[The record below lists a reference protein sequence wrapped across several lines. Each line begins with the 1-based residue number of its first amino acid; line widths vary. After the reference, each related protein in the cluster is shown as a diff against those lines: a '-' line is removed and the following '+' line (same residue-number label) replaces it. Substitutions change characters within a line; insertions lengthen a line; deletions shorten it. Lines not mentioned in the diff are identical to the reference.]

1 MLKTYK
7 YRLYP
12 DDNQKDFL
20 SRQFGCCRF
29 VYNWGLEL
37 KTKSW
42 QAYKKGISIYK
53 IANKLPE
60 LKKEN
65 PWLAEVCSQPLQQ
78 SLFHLEKGF
87 TSFFRKK
94 TKYPR
99 FKSKWDKQAAAFP
112 QHVSVEFS
120 SGTMLFPKLGRIR
133 AVFSRTFSGTVK
145 TVTVTKT
152 PTGKYFASVLVEES
166 MFTRRLTEKEK
177 EKIVQRAIIARWK
190 DPDKSRAAMA
200 FNTKNVLEGTG
211 DTLFEIF
218 LKLQDE
224 LLKGGYRTIS
234 VGGTRKEYCIRGIRS
249 GVREYKFR
257 QEIFKIAV
265 DFLELKEAT
274 A

>member
-1 MLKTYK
+1 MKINDIPNIPSILAAPAIFSASASPDVTPR
-7 YRLYP
+7 YRFFSTWDLIMVLSEAGWNVVAAAGVKSHNFERARYAQHVITFENP
-12 DDNQKDFL
+12 RLAGTRVPRLVARNGHDGLTGLQLRLGFRIPETGVEFVAGEEFFGLNLRHMAAGKKLLEEYLQK
-20 SRQFGCCRF
+20 
-29 VYNWGLEL
+29 VEENV
-37 KTKSW
+37 
-42 QAYKKGISIYK
+42 
-53 IANKLPE
+53 NKLYSI
-60 LKKEN
+60 
-65 PWLAEVCSQPLQQ
+65 V
-78 SLFHLEKGF
+78 
-87 TSFFRKK
+87 
-94 TKYPR
+94 
-99 FKSKWDKQAAAFP
+99 
-112 QHVSVEFS
+112 
-120 SGTMLFPKLGRIR
+120 
-133 AVFSRTFSGTVK
+133 
-145 TVTVTKT
+145 
-152 PTGKYFASVLVEES
+152 ES